1 MTGPQGLVE
10 RKGLYAKTQ
19 IESRVHDYDE
29 AASNSRR
36 WGILPPALP
45 GTFTVSGGQFTGDRL
60 SREVLP
66 QGSSDF
72 LLLRADG
79 SYQQILRLVL
89 QTEDQQ
95 LILTTYR
102 GVAHAST
109 EVGARRARGE
119 QIAPSEYYL
128 RTAPFFETASA
139 KYAWLNKIVSDGI
152 GERGTDEVKYE
163 VPEIL

>member
-1 MTGPQGLVE
+1 MSKLKSSHVFTITM
-10 RKGLYAKTQ
+10 K
-19 IESRVHDYDE
+19 
-29 AASNSRR
+29 
-36 WGILPPALP
+36 LPPTLDVGDTPVGTP

-60 SREVLP
+60 RGEVLP

-102 GVAHAST
+102 GVAHASP
-109 EVGARRARGE
+109 EVGVRRARGE
-119 QIAPSEYYL
+119 
-128 RTAPFFETASA
+128 
-139 KYAWLNKIVSDGI
+139 
-152 GERGTDEVKYE
+152 
-163 VPEIL
+163 